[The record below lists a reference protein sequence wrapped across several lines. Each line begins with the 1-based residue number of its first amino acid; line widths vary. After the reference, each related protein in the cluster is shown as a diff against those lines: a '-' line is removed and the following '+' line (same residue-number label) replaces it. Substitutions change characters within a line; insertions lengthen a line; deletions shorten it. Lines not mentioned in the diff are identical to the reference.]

1 MIVTE
6 TELFDVVNDI
16 LRTAGTSEENAR
28 SVALHLVES
37 NLSGVDTHGIIH
49 LPYYVDDIH
58 KGLLDPTARPEVL
71 QQRPT
76 SALVTG
82 NWTFGQVAAEF
93 ATQLGIALALEN
105 DVAVVGLV
113 QSHHI
118 GRLGHFTEMAA
129 RSDVLSQVWA
139 GGYSEE
145 APMTMPFGG
154 RGRLLHTN
162 PISMGF
168 PAGEE
173 PRVMFDFATTTIAGT
188 KVDNARRRGE
198 QVPAGAIVDRDGQPT
213 TDPAK
218 FFDGG
223 GHVSFGGHK
232 GYAIGYAAELFGRVL
247 TGSGA
252 YADPNRAGPVLRS
265 QGVTFIFIRADLF
278 QPMEAYA
285 ASADEMERRTRAIP
299 PAEGVAEVLV
309 PGDPEWR
316 TRLVRRRDGIPV
328 EDAIWERI
336 VALPRTTA
344 PSSSK
349 AKD

>member
-6 TELFDVVNDI
+6 AELLDDITDI
-16 LRTAGTSEENAR
+16 LLTAGASDENAGI
-28 SVALHLVES
+28 VARHLVES

-49 LPYYVDDIH
+49 LPYYVDDIQ
-58 KGLLDPTARPEVL
+58 KGLLDATARPEVL
-71 QQRPT
+71 QRRPT

-82 NWTFGQVAAEF
+82 HWTFGQVAAEF
-93 ATQLGIALALEN
+93 ATEVGIELALAN

-129 RSDVLSQVWA
+129 RAGLLCQVWA

-145 APMTMPFGG
+145 APMTMPYGG

-162 PISMGF
+162 PISMAF

-173 PRVMFDFATTTIAGT
+173 PRVMFDYATTTIAGT

-198 QVPAGAIVDRDGQPT
+198 QVPAGAIVDKNGQPT
-213 TDPAK
+213 TDPAD

-232 GYAIGYAAELFGRVL
+232 GYAIGYAAEFFGRVL
-247 TGSGA
+247 TGSGS
-252 YADPNRAGPVLRS
+252 YADPDRAGPVLRS
-265 QGVTFIFIRADLF
+265 QGVTFVLIRADLF
-278 QPMEAYA
+278 QPMGLYT

-299 PAEGVAEVLV
+299 PVDGVAEVLV

-316 TRLVRRRDGIPV
+316 TRLQRRRDGIPV

-336 VALPRTTA
+336 IALPRRTA
-344 PSSSK
+344 AQP
-349 AKD
+349 AKPKD

>member
-6 TELFDVVNDI
+6 AELLDI
-16 LRTAGTSEENAR
+16 TTDALLTGGASEENAR
-28 SVALHLVES
+28 IVAAHLVGS
-37 NLSGVDTHGIIH
+37 NLCGVDTHGVIH
-49 LPYYVDDIH
+49 LPYYVGDMQ
-58 KGLLDPTARPEVL
+58 KGLLDGTARPELL
-71 QQRPT
+71 QRRAT

-82 NWTFGQVAAEF
+82 HWTFGQVAAEH
-93 ATQLGIALALEN
+93 ATNVGIELALAN

-113 QSHHI
+113 QTHHI

-129 RSDVLSQVWA
+129 AAGLVSQIWA

-145 APMTMPFGG
+145 APVTMPYGG

-168 PAGEE
+168 PAGDE
-173 PRVMFDFATTTIAGT
+173 PRVMFDFATTTLSGV

-198 QVPAGAIVDRDGQPT
+198 QVLAGAIVDRNGQPT
-213 TDPAK
+213 TDPAD

-223 GHVSFGGHK
+223 GHVPFGGHK
-232 GYAIGYAAELFGRVL
+232 GYAIGYAAEFLGRVL
-247 TGSGA
+247 TGSA
-252 YADPNRAGPVLRS
+252 KFADPERAGPVLRS
-265 QGVTFIFIRADLF
+265 QGVTFIFVRADLF
-278 QPMEAYA
+278 QPLEAYS

-299 PAEGVAEVLV
+299 PVEGVAAVLV

-316 TRLVRRRDGIPV
+316 TRIQRRRDGIPV

-336 VALPRTTA
+336 MALPRR
-344 PSSSK
+344 S
-349 AKD
+349 AKQPAQPKD